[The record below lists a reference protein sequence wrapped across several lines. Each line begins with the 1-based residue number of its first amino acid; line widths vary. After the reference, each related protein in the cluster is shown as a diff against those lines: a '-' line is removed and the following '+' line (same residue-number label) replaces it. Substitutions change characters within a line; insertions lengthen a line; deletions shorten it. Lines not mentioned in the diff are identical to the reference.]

1 MKLTTSRLKRLDAAS
16 YVHALRRS
24 QFCLCPTG
32 DGPTPGQ
39 RLFDAIAA
47 GCVPIIIG
55 SDRAALPFAHVV
67 DYGKFAGFLSRT
79 SFVKDP
85 RFACEAL
92 LHKLRPALPALQR
105 ALSDARHWLVYG
117 SVAGGNFSA
126 QTRFG
131 DVAPMLLREVSA
143 AIATGTP

>member
-1 MKLTTSRLKRLDAAS
+1 MAHTSDGNPAPGPCISLPATPRDHPL
-16 YVHALRRS
+16 YPPRRG
-24 QFCLCPTG
+24 T
-32 DGPTPGQ
+32 
-39 RLFDAIAA
+39 
-47 GCVPIIIG
+47 IIG